1 MALLELEHLDIAYNG
16 QPALRDVS
24 LTVEPC
30 EIFGI
35 AGESG
40 CGKSTL
46 IRGVMGLLPPE
57 GTVTGGVIRYRG
69 EDLRACPPRRLRQL
83 RGREMGMVF
92 QNCAASLCPVRTVW
106 SQLREALGRE
116 VSPQEARKRALE
128 LMAHMHLEDGERILQ
143 SYPFELSG
151 GMNQRV
157 GLMLAMALRPSLLF
171 ADEPTSALD
180 VTVQREVLREMQ
192 TLQQLHGT
200 AIVLVTHNLAVLE
213 ALADRVAILKD
224 GTLVEIG
231 TAAEV
236 FGAPRA
242 EYTRQLLAAVPR
254 LRR

>member
-1 MALLELEHLDIAYNG
+1 MALLELEHLEISYDGRPVLHDI
-16 QPALRDVS
+16 S
-24 LTVEPC
+24 LAVEPG

-57 GTVTGGVIRYRG
+57 GAVTGGTVRYRG
-69 EDLRACPPRRLRQL
+69 QDLGSCSPRRLRQL

-106 SQLREALGRE
+106 SQLKEALGRD
-116 VSPQEARKRALE
+116 VSTREARRRALE
-128 LMAHMHLEDGERILQ
+128 LMERIRLEDGERILR

-157 GLMLAMALRPSLLF
+157 GLVLAMALEPSLLF

-180 VTVQREVLREMQ
+180 VTVQREVLREMR
-192 TLQQLHGT
+192 TLQRHSGT

-224 GTLVEIG
+224 GALVESG
-231 TAAEV
+231 PVSEV
-236 FGAPRA
+236 FGNPQSD
-242 EYTRQLLAAVPR
+242 YTRQLLDAVPR

>member
-1 MALLELEHLDIAYNG
+1 MALLELQDLDIAYDG
-16 QPALRDVS
+16 QPALRGIS
-24 LTVEPC
+24 LTVESG
-30 EIFGI
+30 EILGI

-46 IRGVMGLLPPE
+46 VRGVMGLLPP
-57 GTVTGGVIRYRG
+57 GGAITGGTIRYRG
-69 EDLRACPPRRLRQL
+69 EDLRTCPPRRMRQL

-92 QNCAASLCPVRTVW
+92 QNCGASLCPVRTIW

-116 VSPQEARKRALE
+116 VSPREARQRALE
-128 LMAHMHLEDGERILQ
+128 LMKHIHLEDGERILQ

-157 GLMLAMALRPSLLF
+157 GLVLAMALQPSLLF

-180 VTVQREVLREMQ
+180 VTVQREVLREMRS
-192 TLQQLHGT
+192 LQRRCGT

-213 ALADRVAILKD
+213 AMADRVAILKD
-224 GTLVEIG
+224 GALVEAG
-231 TAAEV
+231 PTAEL
-236 FGAPRA
+236 FRAPQSS
-242 EYTRQLLAAVPR
+242 YTRQLLAAVPR

>member
-1 MALLELEHLDIAYNG
+1 MALLELENLEISYSG
-16 QPALRDVS
+16 RPVLRGIS
-24 LTVEPC
+24 LAVESG

-46 IRGVMGLLPPE
+46 IRGVMGLLPPD
-57 GTVTGGVIRYRG
+57 GAVTGGAIRYRS
-69 EDLRACPPRRLRQL
+69 EDLVSCPPRRLRQL
-83 RGREMGMVF
+83 RGRELGMVF
-92 QNCAASLCPVRTVW
+92 QDCAASLCPVRTVW

-116 VSPQEARKRALE
+116 VSAREARRRALE
-128 LMAHMHLEDGERILQ
+128 LMEHLRLEDGERILQ

-157 GLMLAMALRPSLLF
+157 GLLLAMVLRPSLLL

-180 VTVQREVLREMQ
+180 VTAQREVLREMRA
-192 TLQQLHGT
+192 LQRRSGT

-213 ALADRVAILKD
+213 AVADRVAILR
-224 GTLVEIG
+224 GGALVEAG

-236 FGAPRA
+236 FGAPRSD
-242 EYTRQLLAAVPR
+242 YTRQLLAAVPR

>member
-16 QPALRDVS
+16 TPAVRDVS
-24 LTVEPC
+24 LTVEPG
-30 EIFGI
+30 EVFGI

-57 GTVTGGVIRYRG
+57 GTVTGGSIRYRG
-69 EDLRACPPRRLRQL
+69 EDLLACSPHRLQQL

-92 QNCAASLCPVRTVW
+92 QNCAASLCPVRTIW
-106 SQLREALGRE
+106 SQLREALGRK
-116 VSPQEARKRALE
+116 VSPQEARQRALE
-128 LMAHMHLEDGERILQ
+128 LMEHIHLEDGERILQ

-157 GLMLAMALRPSLLF
+157 GLVLTMALQPSLLF

-180 VTVQREVLREMQ
+180 VTVQREVLQEMRA
-192 TLQQLHGT
+192 LQRRCGT

-213 ALADRVAILKD
+213 TMADRVAILKD
-224 GTLVEIG
+224 GALVEMG
-231 TAAEV
+231 SAAEL
-236 FGAPRA
+236 FRAPQSA
-242 EYTRQLLAAVPR
+242 YTRQLLAAVPR

>member
-16 QPALRDVS
+16 TSALRDVS
-24 LTVEPC
+24 LTVEPG

-46 IRGVMGLLPPE
+46 IRSIMGLLPPE
-57 GTVTGGVIRYRG
+57 GTVTGGSIRYRG
-69 EDLRACPPRRLRQL
+69 EELLTCPPRRMRQL
-83 RGREMGMVF
+83 RGRELGMVF

-106 SQLREALGRE
+106 SQLREALGRS
-116 VSPQEARKRALE
+116 VSAREARERALE
-128 LMAHMHLEDGERILQ
+128 LMDHIHLEDGERILQ

-157 GLMLAMALRPSLLF
+157 GLVLAMALRPSLLF

-180 VTVQREVLREMQ
+180 VTVQREVLREMRS
-192 TLQQLHGT
+192 LQQLHGT

-213 ALADRVAILKD
+213 ALADRVAILRR
-224 GTLVEIG
+224 GTVVEMG
-231 TAAEV
+231 PAAQI
-236 FGAPRA
+236 FSAPCSD
-242 EYTRQLLAAVPR
+242 YTRQLLAAVPR

>member
-1 MALLELEHLDIAYNG
+1 MALLELEHLDIAYSG
-16 QPALRDVS
+16 RPALRDVS
-24 LTVEPC
+24 LTVEPG

-57 GTVTGGVIRYRG
+57 GAVTGGVIRYRG
-69 EDLRACPPRRLRQL
+69 ENLLACSRRRLQQL

-106 SQLREALGRE
+106 SQLREALGRK
-116 VSPQEARKRALE
+116 VGPQEARERALA
-128 LMAHMHLEDGERILQ
+128 LMEHMHLEDGERILR

-157 GLMLAMALRPSLLF
+157 GLVLAMALQPSLLF

-180 VTVQREVLREMQ
+180 VTVQREVLREMR
-192 TLQQLHGT
+192 TLQRRCGT

-213 ALADRVAILKD
+213 AVADRVAVLRD
-224 GTLVEIG
+224 GQVVESG
-231 TAAEV
+231 PAAEL
-236 FGAPRA
+236 FRSPRTA
-242 EYTRQLLAAVPR
+242 YTRQLLEAVPR

>member
-1 MALLELEHLDIAYNG
+1 
-16 QPALRDVS
+16 
-24 LTVEPC
+24 
-30 EIFGI
+30 
-35 AGESG
+35 
-40 CGKSTL
+40 
-46 IRGVMGLLPPE
+46 
-57 GTVTGGVIRYRG
+57 
-69 EDLRACPPRRLRQL
+69 
-83 RGREMGMVF
+83 
-92 QNCAASLCPVRTVW
+92 
-106 SQLREALGRE
+106 
-116 VSPQEARKRALE
+116 
-128 LMAHMHLEDGERILQ
+128 MHLEDGERILQ

-224 GTLVEIG
+224 GALVETG